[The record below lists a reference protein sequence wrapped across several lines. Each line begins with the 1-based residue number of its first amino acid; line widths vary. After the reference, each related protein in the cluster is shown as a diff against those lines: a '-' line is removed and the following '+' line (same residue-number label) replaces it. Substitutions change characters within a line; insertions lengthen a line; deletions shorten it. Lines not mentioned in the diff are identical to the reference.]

1 MAAAATLPMGWTA
14 VRGAAGGGVPALGT
28 LGATAAAGGCSRGSR
43 GLPPSASIAARS
55 RSRFSVT
62 IALAERLALTWPAIS
77 FSRSRTG
84 PVYPV
89 TRSKISTAIA
99 AWPLAACDPATSTT
113 LPAASRIPRRPSRA
127 TDVSATI
134 SSRRALKASVLMSSS
149 CSKLLV
155 LNIDSNPGS
164 TPPPVAS
171 AVWANLAS
179 CMAWRIFSADQLPL
193 AAAAATSRTTTS
205 SSFTL
210 PRATALSRLNLPVAP
225 CSKISCGRRD
235 KATPFCATPLVTSML
250 RRAISSPSMPMSR
263 MILAASQ
270 AVPWP
275 SAMFSIAPMARA
287 CSALGASISQVKMFW
302 TPERRARS
310 RRLWPLTTS
319 RRPVSGS
326 RQTLTILPN
335 NGS

>member
-1 MAAAATLPMGWTA
+1 MGWTA
-14 VRGAAGGGVPALGT
+14 VRGATGAEVPALGT
-28 LGATAAAGGCSRGSR
+28 LGATACAGGAGGWSKGNR

-62 IALAERLALTWPAIS
+62 MALAERLEPTRAAIS

-89 TRSKISTAIA
+89 TRSKISTATA

-113 LPAASRIPRRPSRA
+113 LPAASRIPLRPSRA

-134 SSRRALKASVLMSSS
+134 SSRKALNASVLMSSS

-155 LNIDSNPGS
+155 LNMSSNPGS

-171 AVWANLAS
+171 AVCANLAS
-179 CMAWRIFSADQLPL
+179 CMAWRILSAGQPFL
-193 AAAAATSRTTTS
+193 AAWAATSRTTTS

-210 PRATALSRLNLPVAP
+210 PRATAFSKLNLPVAP
-225 CSKISCGRRD
+225 CSKISCGKRER
-235 KATPFCATPLVTSML
+235 ATPFSATPLVTSML

-275 SAMFSIAPMARA
+275 SAMFSMAPMARA
-287 CSALGASISQVKMFW
+287 CSAVGASISQVKMVS
-302 TPERRARS
+302 TPDRRARS

-319 RRPVSGS
+319 SRPVSGS